1 MIAFQSFDGLS
12 GLERVDV
19 DVDVVDAIIA
29 GVRSEAS
36 QLIDVLFR
44 EEKSTF
50 DRIEGNA
57 DAAKD
62 WIQSFQNRR
71 GAKIFLS
78 CWSDQEHQ

>member
-19 DVDVVDAIIA
+19 DVDVVDSSIA

-57 DAAKD
+57 DAAQD

-71 GAKIFLS
+71 GA
-78 CWSDQEHQ
+78 